1 MPVKGAA
8 KAGKISKPNGLKGD
22 VNMILDPLSGQSINV
37 GHPLFIKIDGQ
48 RVPFYI
54 EDCEVISKDQAI
66 VKFEFINSIEEAREI
81 CGSDVFLDQQTIT
94 TSNEP
99 VSDFQHLVGH
109 TAHDLQLGLLGPIIE
124 FVPGDMNP
132 VFIVDYNGRELII
145 PAADEII
152 QHIYSEEQSVHFN
165 LPEGLTEL

>member
-8 KAGKISKPNGLKGD
+8 KAGKISKPNGLQGN
-22 VNMILDPLSGQSINV
+22 VNIILDPLSGRIINV
-37 GHPLFIKIDGQ
+37 DHPLFIQIDGQ

-54 EDCEVISKDQAI
+54 EDCDVISKDLAI
-66 VKFEFINSIEEAREI
+66 VKFEFINSIEEARGI
-81 CGSDVFLDQQTIT
+81 CGCDVYLDQQTIT
-94 TSNEP
+94 TSNERA
-99 VSDFQHLVGH
+99 SGFLYLVGH

-145 PAADEII
+145 PAVNEII